1 MGNFMQPA
9 GEAPAEKPDAQD
21 ASVSASRV
29 GNGSVTADYNG
40 IGVRPSSGAA
50 STGCSDASDSIGA
63 RSRSDIAAPEDG
75 RTPPRRSPAVADPV
89 LQAPVKRQILTFK
102 HPPLLRRSR
111 NLGRGAWFF
120 SGGWCLELFRVRP
133 SATNPRR

>member
-89 LQAPVKRQILTFK
+89 PGLVAYVS
-102 HPPLLRRSR
+102 LLS
-111 NLGRGAWFF
+111 LLA
-120 SGGWCLELFRVRP
+120 
-133 SATNPRR
+133 

>member
-9 GEAPAEKPDAQD
+9 GEAPAEKPEAQD

-29 GNGSVTADYNG
+29 GNGPVTVDYNV

-89 LQAPVKRQILTFK
+89 RDPTEALSFSGSQFPAPVA
-102 HPPLLRRSR
+102 LRACRR
-111 NLGRGAWFF
+111 V
-120 SGGWCLELFRVRP
+120 FRVARP
-133 SATNPRR
+133 SRLTL